1 MTAPVEQRVNRFT
14 CRLGRPLS
22 YIEAGAGPD
31 IVVVNAYG
39 VSTQL
44 WRPVVERLGRTNR
57 VLLWDMRGF
66 ADGERDLRFK
76 LADHAA
82 DLVEILD
89 HAGSD
94 RPHLLAYCSGTKV
107 ALTAYDRLRDKV
119 QSLAFVG
126 GNFWP
131 MQDFGPMRC
140 RFAINLYNLAQM
152 VEKRPFMAPVVV
164 TMMRN
169 KIIALPSVTENMSLI
184 PEEYRD
190 LVVGP
195 FTSKEAVRTY
205 AGLVMDY
212 YSVDATPSLDALSA
226 PTLVIGAQADAVVDP
241 SLSTAA
247 AARIPG
253 AEFVAIE
260 DFNHFC
266 MVEAPDRLADIVA
279 GFVGRVEAQPGRPPA
294 GDRCA
299 GAVQVAGGASQARS
313 ETQAARRAVGE

>member
-1 MTAPVEQRVNRFT
+1 MTAPVQQRINRFT

-31 IVVVNAYG
+31 IVIVNAYG

-44 WRPVVERLGRTNR
+44 WKPVVERLGRSHR

-82 DLVEILD
+82 DLLEILD
-89 HAGSD
+89 HAGASK
-94 RPHLLAYCSGTKV
+94 PHLLAYCSGTKV
-107 ALTAYDRLRDKV
+107 ALTAYERLRDKV
-119 QSLAFVG
+119 QSLVFVG

-131 MQDFGPMRC
+131 MADYGPMRG
-140 RFAINLYNLAQM
+140 RFATNLYNLAQM

-164 TMMRN
+164 TMKRGN
-169 KIIALPSVTENMSLI
+169 IIAHPSVKENMNLI

-212 YSVDATPSLDALSA
+212 YSVDTTPKLDALSA
-226 PTLVIGAQADAVVDP
+226 PTLVIGAKADTVVDP
-241 SLSTAA
+241 GLSTAA
-247 AARIPG
+247 AARIHG
-253 AEFVAIE
+253 AEFVGVE

-266 MVEAPDRLADIVA
+266 MVEAPDRLADLVA
-279 GFVGRVEAQPGRPPA
+279 GFFDRIEADRGPLPA
-294 GDRCA
+294 GSLDA
-299 GAVQVAGGASQARS
+299 GIAPLAQRAFEATS
-313 ETQAARRAVGE
+313 EAKAAR

>member
-1 MTAPVEQRVNRFT
+1 MTAPVQQRINNFT

-22 YIEAGAGPD
+22 YIEAGSGPD
-31 IVVVNAYG
+31 IVIVNAYG

-44 WRPVVERLGRTNR
+44 WKPVVERLGRTNR

-82 DLVEILD
+82 DLLEILD
-89 HAGSD
+89 HAGSSS
-94 RPHLLAYCSGTKV
+94 PHFLAYCSGTKV
-107 ALTAYDRLRDKV
+107 ALTAYGKIKDKV
-119 QSLAFVG
+119 QSLVFVG

-131 MQDFGPMRC
+131 MADVGPMRC
-140 RFAINLYNLAQM
+140 RFATNLYNLAQM
-152 VEKRPFMAPVVV
+152 IEKRPFMAPVVV
-164 TMMRN
+164 TMMRG
-169 KIIALPSVTENMSLI
+169 KIISLPSVTENMNLI

-212 YSVDATPSLDALSA
+212 YSVDTTPSLDALSA
-226 PTLVIGAQADAVVDP
+226 PTLVIGAQADTVVDP
-241 SLSTAA
+241 YLSTAA

-253 AEFVAIE
+253 AEFVE
-260 DFNHFC
+260 VDDFNHFC
-266 MVEAPDRLADIVA
+266 MVEAPDRLAKLVA
-279 GFVGRVEAQPGRPPA
+279 EFVGRVEARSERSPADSPGA
-294 GDRCA
+294 GIAPLFERE
-299 GAVQVAGGASQARS
+299 ARS
-313 ETQAARRAVGE
+313 EANAARRAVGE

>member
-1 MTAPVEQRVNRFT
+1 MTTHVEQHARTFT

-22 YIEAGAGPD
+22 YIEAGSGPD

-44 WRPVVERLGRTNR
+44 WRPVVERLGLTNR

-66 ADGERDLRFK
+66 ADGERDLKFT

-82 DLVEILD
+82 DLEEILD
-89 HAGSD
+89 HAGSTS
-94 RPHLLAYCSGTKV
+94 PHFLAYCSGTKV
-107 ALTAYDRLRDKV
+107 ALTAYEKLRDRV
-119 QSLAFVG
+119 QSFVFVG

-131 MQDFGPMRC
+131 MTDFGPMQC

-152 VEKRPFMAPVVV
+152 VKKRPFMAPIVV
-164 TMMRN
+164 TVMRGN
-169 KIIALPSVTENMSLI
+169 IIALPSVTENMNMI

-205 AGLVMDY
+205 ADLVVDY
-212 YSVDATPSLDALSA
+212 YRTDMTPTLDALSV
-226 PTLVIGAQADAVVDP
+226 PTLVIGAQADLVVDP

-247 AARIPG
+247 ARRIPN
-253 AEFVAIE
+253 AEFKSVE

-266 MVEAPDRLADIVA
+266 MVEAPDRLADLVSDFVDRVLA
-279 GFVGRVEAQPGRPPA
+279 GTACLPA
-294 GDRCA
+294 GGIPPGIA
-299 GAVQVAGGASQARS
+299 PRS
-313 ETQAARRAVGE
+313 ELAFETRSKGSSVG